1 MIRQTLLCF
10 AFNTVRTS
18 MSKSAISLTEPFF
31 LKVLRLLEVGN
42 PDETA
47 LVRVQRQLTADIQ
60 AIQQK
65 VNSGVAG
72 LSGAEWDTIK
82 RVLVYWADE
91 VLTASIRDWD
101 DHTLEQEYY
110 GEQNRAWKFYLEG
123 EKSIPTGS
131 SDVAEMFYLAIVL
144 GFEGDIED
152 AFKEELRQEM
162 PGGHRDEAAAR
173 HHWAMQLQRRIRH
186 ESAGDI
192 QGEPL
197 EGDVEPL
204 ASPAFFTTSLA
215 IFLIALLIFI
225 IVFGWSLWRT
235 RDSTAVPQTGQLA
248 DMVTA
253 TRSA

>member
-1 MIRQTLLCF
+1 
-10 AFNTVRTS
+10 

-31 LKVLRLLEVGN
+31 LKVLRLLDMGS
-42 PDETA
+42 PDESA
-47 LVRVQRQLTADIQ
+47 LVRVQRQLTSDIQ
-60 AIQQK
+60 AIQQQ

-72 LSGAEWDTIK
+72 LSTGEWETIK

-91 VLTASIRDWD
+91 VLTASIPDWD

-110 GEQNRAWKFYLEG
+110 GEQNRAWKFYIEG
-123 EKSIPTGS
+123 ESSIPTGS
-131 SDVAEMFYLAIVL
+131 SDIAEIFYLAIVL

-152 AFKEELRQEM
+152 AFKEELRKEL
-162 PGGHRDEAAAR
+162 PGGHQDEVSAR

-215 IFLIALLIFI
+215 IFLVSLLIFI
-225 IVFGWSLWRT
+225 IVCGMSMWDAPDPT
-235 RDSTAVPQTGQLA
+235 QASTATKSNPTVAVAPAFHAHKKTTLI
-248 DMVTA
+248 
-253 TRSA
+253 

>member
-1 MIRQTLLCF
+1 
-10 AFNTVRTS
+10 

-31 LKVLRLLEVGN
+31 LKVLRLLEVGAT
-42 PDETA
+42 DEVA
-47 LVRVQRQLTADIQ
+47 LTRVQRQLTGDIQ

-65 VNSGVAG
+65 VNSGQVG
-72 LSGAEWDTIK
+72 LSAGEWDTIK

-123 EKSIPTGS
+123 ENAIPTGS
-131 SDVAEMFYLAIVL
+131 SDVAEIFYLAIVL

-162 PGGHRDEAAAR
+162 PGGHQDEAAAR
-173 HHWAMQLQRRIRH
+173 NHWATQLRRRIRH
-186 ESAGDI
+186 EAAPDI

-197 EGDVEPL
+197 DGDVEPL
-204 ASPAFFTTSLA
+204 ASPSFFTASRA
-215 IFLIALLIFI
+215 VFLISLLIFI
-225 IVFGWSLWRT
+225 IVCAWRLSGT
-235 RDSTAVPQTGQLA
+235 Q
-248 DMVTA
+248 
-253 TRSA
+253 